1 MSTTAIEEFAAKTE
15 VPSWARTADWDQVP
29 AALRRRSF
37 FSAALEDARAL
48 SAERKAVADLL
59 QGVSKVGETG
69 GRPKL
74 YRRDTAITELQAMM
88 QSRGLDTGEGDT
100 LTNPAAEQ
108 RIKLVIDTNR
118 AQAQGYARF
127 KRSSSGGA
135 LLAFPAQELVR
146 VRPSKVERDW
156 RARWTEAGGS
166 LTGGRMI
173 ALKTD
178 PIWTALNRFGV
189 PYPPFDFNSGMGVRD
204 ISRRECLELGLIQ
217 PDYAP
222 GSDPVGDFNA
232 NVEADVSAV
241 HPDLLASVAD
251 LFGTAVQ
258 LADGIMKLLT

>member
-1 MSTTAIEEFAAKTE
+1 MSAAAIEEFAAKTE
-15 VPSWARTADWDQVP
+15 VPSWARTADWDKLP

-59 QGVSKVGETG
+59 QTTG
-69 GRPKL
+69 KDGKI

-88 QSRGLDTGEGDT
+88 QRRGLDTGDGPT
-100 LTNPAAEQ
+100 LTNPAAEK

-146 VRPSKVERDW
+146 VRNSKEQRDW
-156 RARWTEAGGS
+156 QERWVKAGGT
-166 LTGGRMI
+166 LTNGRMI

-178 PIWTALNRFGV
+178 PIWIAINRFGV
-189 PYPPFDFNSGMGVRD
+189 PYAPFDFNSGMGLKD
-204 ISRRECLELGLIQ
+204 ISRRECLALGVIKA
-217 PDYAP
+217 DYKPEA
-222 GSDPVGDFNA
+222 DPVGDFNA
-232 NVEADVSAV
+232 AVEADVSAV
-241 HPDLLASVAD
+241 HPDLLSSIAS
-251 LFGTAVQ
+251 LFGSAVQ
-258 LADGIMKLLT
+258 IAEGIMRLVS

>member
-1 MSTTAIEEFAAKTE
+1 MPNQTAIEEFAAKTE
-15 VPSWARTADWDQVP
+15 VPSWARTADWDKVP
-29 AALRRRSF
+29 AALRRRAF

-59 QGVSKVGETG
+59 QGVSKDG
-69 GRPKL
+69 KL

-88 QSRGLDTGEGDT
+88 KARGLDTGAPDA
-100 LTNPAAEQ
+100 LTNPAAEA

-127 KRSSSGGA
+127 KRSSTGGA

-146 VRPSKVERDW
+146 VRNSREQRDW
-156 RARWTEAGGS
+156 QARWTATGGK
-166 LTGGRMI
+166 LANGRMI

-178 PIWTALNRFGV
+178 PIWTALSRFGT

-204 ISRRECLELGLIQ
+204 ISRREALALGVIAQ
-217 PDYAP
+217 DWRPD
-222 GSDPVGDFNA
+222 SDPVGDFNS

-241 HPDLLASVAD
+241 HPDLLDSLAS
-251 LFGTAVQ
+251 LFGDAVQ
-258 LADGIMKLLT
+258 LADGIMRFVS